1 MPDSVTW
8 TPSPIQPMRPLP
20 PNSPS
25 PAPILKQASSW
36 KLGEEEKASE
46 GGEEEDPEEEDAVID
61 ECLEVVCHGDD
72 PVVID
77 SGDETVLSPD
87 PKNKKKDNVNTM
99 DDSYW
104 RVEDEEMGQD
114 LKEHDAKEREMK
126 KDSETGENLQPPA
139 KKSKQLKET
148 PEATTSCLKS
158 EGPKPEPSSNLE
170 ETPAQLAAKQQQL
183 EDALQSEDEP
193 VDRKTAFKVG
203 GWGVY
208 LIQKGVVLTNLFFRN
223 RTFIIVVYCTVLI
236 LIIYPAVHCAVNVT
250 LYHLRIAT
258 LLQWFSLIKF
268 DLVFVCSRYVLHTV
282 SQNL

>member
-1 MPDSVTW
+1 MIHRVGPTSLQEPAKNPDNAETLPMPDAATW
-8 TPSPIQPMRPLP
+8 TPSPIQPMRPVP

-36 KLGEEEKASE
+36 KLGEEENASE

-72 PVVID
+72 PVIID

-87 PKNKKKDNVNTM
+87 PKNKKKDHVHTM
-99 DDSYW
+99 DYDSYW
-104 RVEDEEMGQD
+104 RVEEQEMGQD
-114 LKEHDAKEREMK
+114 LKEHDAKGCEMK
-126 KDSETGENLQPPA
+126 KDSETGEDLQPPA

-158 EGPKPEPSSNLE
+158 EGPKPKASSNLE

-203 GWGVY
+203 GGGY
-208 LIQKGVVLTNLFFRN
+208 
-223 RTFIIVVYCTVLI
+223 
-236 LIIYPAVHCAVNVT
+236 T
-250 LYHLRIAT
+250 LYKREL
-258 LLQWFSLIKF
+258 F
-268 DLVFVCSRYVLHTV
+268 
-282 SQNL
+282 

>member
-1 MPDSVTW
+1 MIHRVGPTSLQEPAKNPDNAETLPMPDAATW

-36 KLGEEEKASE
+36 KLGEEENASE

-72 PVVID
+72 PVIID

-87 PKNKKKDNVNTM
+87 PKNKKKDHVHTM
-99 DDSYW
+99 DYDSYW
-104 RVEDEEMGQD
+104 RVEEQEMGQD
-114 LKEHDAKEREMK
+114 LKEHDAKGCEMK
-126 KDSETGENLQPPA
+126 KDSETGEDLQPPA

-158 EGPKPEPSSNLE
+158 EGPKPKASSNLE

-203 GWGVY
+203 GGGY
-208 LIQKGVVLTNLFFRN
+208 TLYKRELFWPTFSSETE
-223 RTFIIVVYCTVLI
+223 TFITVVYCTVLLL
-236 LIIYPAVHCAVNVT
+236 LII
-250 LYHLRIAT
+250 I
-258 LLQWFSLIKF
+258 LLFT
-268 DLVFVCSRYVLHTV
+268 VLST
-282 SQNL
+282 